1 MSIFSCFSFIVHHFS
16 ARFAIFCSCF
26 LRMAIW
32 ICVHFVRNVL
42 FAFFVAEFFFHT
54 IWCKRIEIA
63 LCTAVWLNRTIF
75 AINVFISIRKL
86 NLLNVEIKM
95 TLKRVQYV
103 YWTWLVL
110 SGGIE
115 CGRKRISTEASKSN
129 DAVSS
134 SNAYISCVRS
144 ECGPVRLMV
153 KMEWHILNIKSSSCA
168 NWSKLFVFTSVER
181 AHSIDDR
188 YTQREG
194 SISKELFVSDMRGA
208 RHQPQIFNQMLE
220 VTAPK

>member
-1 MSIFSCFSFIVHHFS
+1 MCSFCTKCSFCF
-16 ARFAIFCSCF
+16 FC
-26 LRMAIW
+26 RGK
-32 ICVHFVRNVL
+32 N
-42 FAFFVAEFFFHT
+42 FHT

-63 LCTAVWLNRTIF
+63 LCTTVWLNRTIF
-75 AINVFISIRKL
+75 AINVFKL

-103 YWTWLVL
+103 NWTWLVL

-134 SNAYISCVRS
+134 SNAYISCVHS

-168 NWSKLFVFTSVER
+168 NWSKVFVFTSVER

-194 SISKELFVSDMRGA
+194 SISKESFVSDMRGA
-208 RHQPQIFNQMLE
+208 ATSHKYSIKCSRLQHPNK
-220 VTAPK
+220 V